1 MNTDRIELRGL
12 RLLARIGVLPE
23 ERERDQPLEIDI
35 DAELDL
41 SPSGASDDLADT
53 VDYDR
58 LTSYV
63 AELVRTSSSKLL
75 EHLAGSIA
83 TAVCALSGVE
93 RVTVEVSKESPPVGE
108 EVGTIA
114 VRITRP

>member
-1 MNTDRIELRGL
+1 MSADRIIIEGL
-12 RLLARIGVLPE
+12 QVAARIGVTE
-23 ERERDQPLEIDI
+23 QERSHPQNLILDIELERD
-35 DAELDL
+35 L
-41 SPSGASDDLADT
+41 SAAAASDDLSDT

-63 AELVRTSSSKLL
+63 AELTRTSNSKLL

-83 TAVCALSGVE
+83 KDVCSLSGVE
-93 RVTVEVSKESPPVGE
+93 RVTVEVRKESPPVSE
-108 EVGTIA
+108 EVGKIA